1 MPKYLALIDS
11 TSADAPAH
19 RGDID
24 FSQEPHQA
32 EKESQHRPD
41 DPAQPIGHDREDRPM
56 PERRKTDATAGWIGC
71 ATATS
76 ENSST
81 KCIRMSHPNDLS
93 LGLLFFFNSTRRSLQ
108 QG

>member
-41 DPAQPIGHDREDRPM
+41 DPAQPIGHEREDRPM
-56 PERRKTDATAGWIGC
+56 PERRKTDATAGWIAC

-81 KCIRMSHPNDLS
+81 K
-93 LGLLFFFNSTRRSLQ
+93 
-108 QG
+108 